1 MNDDELARVLDAWGE
16 SRRLTPT
23 RVRSLSRSIRYRKM
37 AGTFLIVVGLGA
49 LFLAEVL
56 ALGTVATGSSLAVMV
71 YGLLSYWFGP

>member
-1 MNDDELARVLDAWGE
+1 MNDGELARVLDEWGE

-23 RVRSLSRSIRYRKM
+23 RVRSLSRSIRYRRL
-37 AGTFLIVVGLGA
+37 AGAFLVVAGLGA

-56 ALGTVATGSSLAVMV
+56 ALGAAATGASLTVMV